1 MFKKIKRIVNELRA
15 NQRKTLA
22 AQEKIQYAQE
32 QLYASNKLSAIL
44 PKAHFVPE
52 TGWSMTP
59 KAVLHCLNI
68 IQIQKASTIIEFG
81 SGASTIYIAQILKNQ
96 GGGSVF
102 YSVESDLEWKASIE
116 KQLEVLGLDA
126 YVSLVHCPIVP
137 VSKELSYKEQQTWYD
152 IKVLSDKIGATI
164 FDFVLVD
171 GPFGGSTPYARYSAY
186 PFLKDHS
193 HTNTVWFLDD
203 TGRPME
209 REIIQA
215 WKAESNFNLSLYKRY
230 GVLAS
235 ASKFDASPYA
245 FQ

>member
-1 MFKKIKRIVNELRA
+1 MFKKIKRIVIELRA
-15 NQRKTLA
+15 NQRKL
-22 AQEKIQYAQE
+22 IYAQE
-32 QLYASNKLSAIL
+32 QLYASNKLRAIL
-44 PKAHFVPE
+44 PKAHFIPE

-59 KAVLHCLNI
+59 KALLHCLNI

>member
-22 AQEKIQYAQE
+22 AQEKIRYAQE
-32 QLYASNKLSAIL
+32 QVYASNKLSAIL
-44 PKAHFVPE
+44 PKSHFIPE

-59 KAVLHCLNI
+59 KALLHCLNI
-68 IQIQKASTIIEFG
+68 IQIQKATTIIEFG

-96 GGGSVF
+96 GVDATF
-102 YSVESDLEWKASIE
+102 YSVESDLDWKAAIE
-116 KQLEVLGLDA
+116 KQLEVLGLDT
-126 YVSLVHCPIVP
+126 YVSLVHCPIVR
-137 VSKELSYKEQQTWYD
+137 VSKELLYKEQQTWYD
-152 IKVLSDKIGATI
+152 TKVLSNEIGAAI

-171 GPFGGSTPYARYSAY
+171 GPFGGSSPYARYSAY

-193 HTNTVWFLDD
+193 HTDPVWFLDD

-209 REIIQA
+209 REIIQTWQA
-215 WKAESNFNLSLYKRY
+215 KSNLNVSLYKRY
-230 GVLAS
+230 GVMAS

>member
-1 MFKKIKRIVNELRA
+1 MFKKIKRIINELRA
-15 NQRKTLA
+15 NQKKTLA

-44 PKAHFVPE
+44 PKAHFIPE

-59 KAVLHCLNI
+59 KALLHCLNI
-68 IQIQKASTIIEFG
+68 IQIQKTSTIIEFG

-96 GGGSVF
+96 GTVTTF
-102 YSVESDLEWKASIE
+102 YSVESNLDWKVSLE
-116 KQLEVLGLDA
+116 KQLEVLGLDT
-126 YVSLVHCPIVP
+126 YVTLVHCPLVS

-152 IKVLSDKIGATI
+152 TKVLKDQIGTAI

-193 HTNTVWFLDD
+193 HADTVWFLDD
-203 TGRPME
+203 TGRSME
-209 REIIQA
+209 REIIETWQ
-215 WKAESNFNLSLYKRY
+215 AESNLNVSLHKRY